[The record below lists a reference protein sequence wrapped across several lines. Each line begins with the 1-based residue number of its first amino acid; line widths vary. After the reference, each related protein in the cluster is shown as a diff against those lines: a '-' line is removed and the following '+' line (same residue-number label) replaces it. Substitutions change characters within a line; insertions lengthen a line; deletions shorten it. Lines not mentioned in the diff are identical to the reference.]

1 MISALCA
8 LCATDRALPSAFLH
22 TYTEGDLPF
31 EYGGSSNEPGATE
44 NRTPSSL
51 SICLRRG
58 DAEASSNFFMAKN
71 LLKL

>member
-1 MISALCA
+1 
-8 LCATDRALPSAFLH
+8 LH